1 MIKYVIIILFTGL
14 GMANAWS
21 QGVSLDSCIT
31 WAYEVQKFSGNEA
44 LIRQSQQ
51 LVKENNAK
59 MNLPNL
65 FLDFNAT
72 YQNENITIQV
82 PPGTGFEIPNV
93 PLNFNRL
100 LVNFNQTIYNGRLTA
115 QKQLIDSLSYDTRA
129 YQIEVDK
136 AQLKSKITGIYSSI
150 VLVSKQRDIIQRQIE
165 TLEGKAKQIKG
176 AVDAGAAYKSDWTNL
191 KAESLKLQQNA
202 IDLEYLEKTLR
213 EQLSKHTAHQITGFL
228 ALPAITL
235 EEQGVEAR
243 PELRLINNQKMVLMA
258 QSDMASASR
267 MPYIGAFGNVGVGYP
282 GYDIFNTA
290 VRPMLM
296 VGIKVNW
303 KIIDWQKSKNDQQLL
318 SWNQDILSYQHD
330 RVKLQFE
337 TELDKQ
343 KQEIAKYK
351 VLLTSDE
358 QIIDMRK
365 EISQETSARLSG
377 GTATSTDYVTQINN
391 EAVAE
396 LNRSIHEIKLAMA
409 KISYAIIQGK

>member
-1 MIKYVIIILFTGL
+1 MIKYVTIFLLTGFSI
-14 GMANAWS
+14 GNSWS
-21 QGVSLDSCIT
+21 QVITLDSCIA

-51 LVKENNAK
+51 LAMKNTAN
-59 MNLPNL
+59 MNLPSL
-65 FLDFNAT
+65 VLDFNAT
-72 YQNENITIQV
+72 YQNENITIEV
-82 PPGTGFEIPNV
+82 PPGVGFEIPNV

-100 LVNFNQTIYNGRLTA
+100 LVNFNQTIFNGRLTA
-115 QKQLIDSLSYDTRA
+115 QKQLIDSLSYDSRA

-150 VLVSKQRDIIQRQIE
+150 VLVSKQRDIIQRQIA
-165 TLEGKAKQIKG
+165 TVLGKAKQIKG

-202 IDLEYLEKTLR
+202 IDLEYLESSLR
-213 EQLSKHTAHQITGFL
+213 EQLSVHTAHQITGPL
-228 ALPAITL
+228 ILPEITI
-235 EEQGVEAR
+235 EAYGVEAR
-243 PELRLINNQKMVLMA
+243 PELKLINSQKRVLMA
-258 QSDMASASR
+258 QSDMASAAR
-267 MPYIGAFGNVGVGYP
+267 MPYVGAFGNVGVGYP
-282 GYDIFNTA
+282 GYDIFNTT
-290 VRPMLM
+290 VSPMLM
-296 VGIKVNW
+296 IGIKVNW
-303 KIIDWQKSKNDQQLL
+303 KIIDWQRSKNDRQLL

-351 VLLTSDE
+351 VLLTSDQ
-358 QIIDMRK
+358 QIVDMRK
-365 EISQETSARLSG
+365 EISQETSSRLSG
-377 GTATSTDYVTQINN
+377 GTATSTDYITQVNN

-396 LNRSIHEIKLAMA
+396 LNKSIHEIKLAMA